1 MQNAK
6 IAWSQTQKSKDNII
20 KRRTKTVQKYIKAR
34 IERQIRCGYSSVE
47 IDLECFELTMIASYP
62 GVMEAIKQWLTDL
75 NYKWEDVKITKT
87 ICSDGTYITHP
98 GIKISWEAII

>member
-34 IERQIRCGYSSVE
+34 IKRQIRCGYSSVK

-75 NYKWEDVKITKT
+75 NYKWEDTEIVRTVAGATIT
-87 ICSDGTYITHP
+87 YP
-98 GIKISWEAII
+98 GIEISWEAIK